1 MRTHKRRFV
10 RVVGFVLLGCVF
22 FASGF
27 IFTQTNVTRG
37 ATTTYLLANYDL
49 DKMVERSDLIIGGEI
64 LSISDP
70 FWDENMISKKRWTAK
85 RQLLMKKIP
94 FGNSPSYGDRK
105 RYKPPPYFYS
115 TAFPCVCYQ
124 NLANT
129 GERRRVFFPAFSC
142 KKREKRSVLNKRF
155 RLPD

>member
-49 DKMVERSDLIIGGEI
+49 DKMKLILIKRGLNPLTWEMALYLSMSILRTCNLQLERIV
-64 LSISDP
+64 
-70 FWDENMISKKRWTAK
+70 SKA
-85 RQLLMKKIP
+85 QLCLGI
-94 FGNSPSYGDRK
+94 FI
-105 RYKPPPYFYS
+105 
-115 TAFPCVCYQ
+115 
-124 NLANT
+124 
-129 GERRRVFFPAFSC
+129 
-142 KKREKRSVLNKRF
+142 
-155 RLPD
+155 

>member
-49 DKMVERSDLIIGGEI
+49 DKMVERL
-64 LSISDP
+64 
-70 FWDENMISKKRWTAK
+70 
-85 RQLLMKKIP
+85 
-94 FGNSPSYGDRK
+94 
-105 RYKPPPYFYS
+105 
-115 TAFPCVCYQ
+115 
-124 NLANT
+124 
-129 GERRRVFFPAFSC
+129 
-142 KKREKRSVLNKRF
+142 
-155 RLPD
+155 

>member
-70 FWDENMISKKRWTAK
+70 FWDENNSSIIIAIFKIKAYSRMNGTNLHSPVELQPEMHAESHLEEHPMS
-85 RQLLMKKIP
+85 LL
-94 FGNSPSYGDRK
+94 
-105 RYKPPPYFYS
+105 
-115 TAFPCVCYQ
+115 
-124 NLANT
+124 
-129 GERRRVFFPAFSC
+129 
-142 KKREKRSVLNKRF
+142 
-155 RLPD
+155 